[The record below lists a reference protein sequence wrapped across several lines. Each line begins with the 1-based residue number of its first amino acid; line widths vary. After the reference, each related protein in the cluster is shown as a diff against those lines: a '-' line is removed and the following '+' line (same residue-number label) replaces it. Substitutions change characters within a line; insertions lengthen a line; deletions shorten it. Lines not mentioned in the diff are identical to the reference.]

1 MVAKNTSSTRCFA
14 RKQQLEDLTRHAASV
29 KYKNK
34 EAKKKF
40 LQSLIGLKLN
50 VPEHWWIDSRGNK
63 LLKCVVESINLDD
76 EYRRY
81 FIIKCT
87 DEDNDAY
94 PVGRYPM
101 SYKDIRKYADMKQ
114 DGIVLFDIYDVLFD
128 PYQINEM

>member
-1 MVAKNTSSTRCFA
+1 M
-14 RKQQLEDLTRHAASV
+14 
-29 KYKNK
+29 Y
-34 EAKKKF
+34 
-40 LQSLIGLKLN
+40 
-50 VPEHWWIDSRGNK
+50 PIDSRGNK

>member
-1 MVAKNTSSTRCFA
+1 MVSKNTSSTRCFA

-63 LLKCVVESINLDD
+63 LWKCVVESINLDD

-81 FIIKCT
+81 FISFHNEI
-87 DEDNDAY
+87 D
-94 PVGRYPM
+94 
-101 SYKDIRKYADMKQ
+101 RKLHRGKRNEVTRRGLQ
-114 DGIVLFDIYDVLFD
+114 KPLSIYL
-128 PYQINEM
+128 

>member
-1 MVAKNTSSTRCFA
+1 MVSKNTSSTRCFA

-50 VPEHWWIDSRGNK
+50 VPEHWWIDSRGYK

-81 FIIKCT
+81 FIIKYT
-87 DEDNDAY
+87 DVAFPED
-94 PVGRYPM
+94 RYPM